1 MTTDVLDA
9 RTYSIGELAR
19 ELDLTAR
26 TIRFYEDEGLIAPLR
41 AGTARIYTHADRARL
56 ILICRGKRLGFS
68 VREIAE
74 FLALYDADP
83 HQAEQMRFFRQK
95 CRERIAA
102 LEVQL
107 RDVRQ
112 TLAELRDIDRQIG
125 DHLAK
130 AARTVKTK
138 ADRSEPP

>member
-1 MTTDVLDA
+1 MTSNVPA
-9 RTYSIGELAR
+9 SRTHTIGDLAR
-19 ELDLTAR
+19 ELGLTAR
-26 TIRFYEDEGLIAPLR
+26 SIRFCEDEGLIRPSR
-41 AGTARIYTHADRARL
+41 AGTARIYGHADRARL
-56 ILICRGKRLGFS
+56 ILICRGRRLGFS

-83 HQAEQMRFFRQK
+83 HRAEQMRFLGET
-95 CRERIAA
+95 CRARIAA

-130 AARTVKTK
+130 AAGTVTTK

>member
-1 MTTDVLDA
+1 MIADVLDT
-9 RTYSIGELAR
+9 RTYTIGELAR
-19 ELDLTAR
+19 ALGLTAR

-41 AGTARIYTHADRARL
+41 AGTARIYSHADRARL
-56 ILICRGKRLGFS
+56 ILIRRGKRLGFS

-83 HQAEQMRFFRQK
+83 HQAEQMRFLGHK

-130 AARTVKTK
+130 AARTVTTK
-138 ADRSEPP
+138 ADRSEPQ

>member
-1 MTTDVLDA
+1 MIADVRDT
-9 RTYSIGELAR
+9 RTYTIGQLAQ

-83 HQAEQMRFFRQK
+83 HRAEQMRFLGQK
-95 CRERIAA
+95 CRDRIAA
-102 LEVQL
+102 LEMQL
-107 RDVRQ
+107 RDVQQ

-130 AARTVKTK
+130 AAETTTTK